1 MNQDWEER
9 ALLTDPVLDL
19 VLGGGGRIRT
29 CSLQVMGLTSRPITL
44 PRYRSLFSCYVI
56 TRLDYYHD
64 PLIPFRQ
71 VLITAKGNF
80 TLIASVRSGPDLS
93 ERLYPRE
100 EKS

>member
-1 MNQDWEER
+1 MDESMFGWRNKEEV
-9 ALLTDPVLDL
+9 AVFFIQTNGPDDAPA
-19 VLGGGGRIRT
+19 IA
-29 CSLQVMGLTSRPITL
+29 
-44 PRYRSLFSCYVI
+44 RYSPVI

-71 VLITAKGNF
+71 VLITAKGHL

-100 EKS
+100 DKS